1 MPTEERMTLN
11 ERWKYL
17 RLVKMRYVKASKLE
31 RGHLLDDME
40 AVTRLHR
47 KSLIRLMSCSLERK
61 PRCKQRGRTYGPEV
75 DDALRV
81 ISESLDHICAERL
94 QPNLVWIASHLAHHG
109 EIEASPLL
117 LDQLS
122 RISVSTVRRIL
133 IRLRQDE
140 PRLPRKGPA
149 PANRVAR
156 EIPMKRIP
164 WHEEQPGHFEVD
176 AVHHCG
182 HSSAGHYVHTI
193 QMVDVATGWTEQ
205 VATLGRSYMAME
217 DSFRR
222 ILARLPFPVLEIH
235 PDNGSK
241 FLNAHLVR
249 FWKEMVKDAT
259 LSRSRPFHKNDN
271 RFVEQKNSTLVR
283 AYLGLARFD
292 TAAQTKAINQ
302 LYEKMW
308 FYYNFFQ
315 PVMRLR
321 EKTTSPSLPAEGQPS
336 RSNRRF
342 DPARTPF
349 DRLCQTDAISQE
361 QKEQLHT
368 LRDQLNP
375 RQLRREFYQVLDQ
388 IFLLPGAVPGET
400 EDVYE
405 TLFASTESREAEGIP
420 VTLSLERMA
429 SFGNIVI

>member
-1 MPTEERMTLN
+1 MPKEERMTIN

-17 RLVKMRYVKASKLE
+17 RLVKKRYLKAGKLE
-31 RGHLLDDME
+31 RGRLLDEME

-47 KSLIRLMSCSLERK
+47 KSLIRLMSGSLERK
-61 PRCKQRGRTYGPEV
+61 PRHKQRGRTYGPEV
-75 DDALRV
+75 DRPLRV
-81 ISESLDHICAERL
+81 ISESHDYICAERL
-94 QPNLVWIASHLAHHG
+94 QPTLVGMAIHLARHG
-109 EIEASPLL
+109 EFEASPRL

-122 RISVSTVRRIL
+122 RISVSTLRRIL
-133 IRLRQDE
+133 NRLGQDE

-156 EIPMKRIP
+156 EMPMKRIP
-164 WHEEQPGHFEVD
+164 WNEEQPGHFEVD

-182 HSSAGHYVHTI
+182 NSSSGHYVHTI

-205 VATLGRSYMAME
+205 VATLGRSYTAME
-217 DSFRR
+217 DGFRR
-222 ILARLPFPVLEIH
+222 ILARLPLPVLEIH
-235 PDNGSK
+235 PDNGCE

-249 FWKEMVKDAT
+249 FWKETVKDVT

-283 AYLGLARFD
+283 AYLGSARFE

-308 FYYNFFQ
+308 LYYNFFQ

-336 RSNRRF
+336 HIKRRF
-342 DPARTPF
+342 DRARTPF
-349 DRLCQTDAISQE
+349 DRLCETDAISEE
-361 QKEQLHT
+361 QKEQLRT
-368 LRDQLNP
+368 LRDQTNP
-375 RQLRREFYQVLDQ
+375 RQLRREITQLQ
-388 IFLLPGAVPGET
+388 SEIFLLPGAVPGQT

-405 TLFASTESREAEGIP
+405 TLFASVEIQEVEGIP
-420 VTLSLERMA
+420 VTLSFESMA
-429 SFGNIVI
+429 SLR